1 MVLLREE
8 ILKDVISEVFETMFF
23 AAVAFEECEGAGLA
37 FEYGSETRLEN
48 NEGCLVVAMRI
59 GEKFARMIIANF
71 LGIDEAR
78 AKHVDEEEL
87 VDCLRELS
95 NMVAGGCHAHAGDSD
110 WKLGIPVVW
119 RTAGGHGDKTGEV
132 FQLCFTFSGEPAG
145 AAALRYLP
153 G

>member
-23 AAVAFEECEGAGLA
+23 MDVAFEECQGAGRA
-37 FEYGSETRLEN
+37 FEYESETRLEN

-59 GEKFARMIIANF
+59 GEKFARMISANF
-71 LGIDEAR
+71 MGIDEAR
-78 AKHVDEEEL
+78 TKDVDEDEL

-110 WKLGIPVVW
+110 WKLGIPRAW
-119 RTAGGHGDKTGEV
+119 TTASGHGDATGEV
-132 FQLCFTFSGEPAG
+132 FHLCFTFSGEPAG
-145 AAALRYLP
+145 SAALRYLP